1 VTAKAAFATTEG
13 AVTPLLLF
21 VPSLKPSRQCATRN
35 DVRTPLRARF
45 AAFVGAAIVALTLPT
60 MAAAQ
65 VSATDEYLARV
76 DSDQDGRIALG
87 EYQAWM
93 SYAFEGMDR
102 NHDSILTPDELPGG
116 RGQPISLVEHHDT
129 LAERFRRQDGDRDG
143 FLNAQELAAPPR

>member
-1 VTAKAAFATTEG
+1 M
-13 AVTPLLLF
+13 
-21 VPSLKPSRQCATRN
+21 
-35 DVRTPLRARF
+35 
-45 AAFVGAAIVALTLPT
+45 

-65 VSATDEYLARV
+65 VSATDEYLARM

-102 NHDSILTPDELPGG
+102 NHDGILMPDELPGG
-116 RGQPISLVEHHDT
+116 RGQPISLVEHRDT
-129 LAERFRRQDGDRDG
+129 LAERFRRQDADRDG